1 MTPIFQQHAKRI
13 LACGYKSSL
22 FRSYA
27 TLWSP
32 EASQTLLIRIK
43 ASLQQHEKQL
53 YTRGLIKNLR
63 DSDRFSQR
71 REVYTLFPKD
81 YAARLYLI
89 ETLLGLEEA
98 DKFFKSIPSNMI
110 DYSTLL
116 TSYARSDDVKPD
128 NVTANTVLKA
138 DVKAIKMFMRM
149 WVDEEGIK
157 LERDRIVEMA
167 KVYVRVC
174 LEMYGNV
181 VWNARELLQTLW
193 DDFKKCEEVYRTAV
207 ISLSKLDDVEG
218 AEDIYGEGKKKE
230 QNVREQ
236 VTKKAMMLLHVLNL
250 LLILVTLSLPFFVC
264 PPNLS
269 IPLVVLSVILTHISI
284 TRLLRFVFF

>member
-1 MTPIFQQHAKRI
+1 MTPILQQHAKRI

-32 EASQTLLIRIK
+32 EASQTLLIRVK

-53 YTRGLIKNLR
+53 YTRGLIRIFEIRIDFLKNA
-63 DSDRFSQR
+63 
-71 REVYTLFPKD
+71 T
-81 YAARLYLI
+81 RLYLI

-218 AEDIYGEGKKKE
+218 AEDIYGEGEKKE

-236 VTKKAMMLLHVLNL
+236 EKE
-250 LLILVTLSLPFFVC
+250 
-264 PPNLS
+264 
-269 IPLVVLSVILTHISI
+269 
-284 TRLLRFVFF
+284 

>member
-1 MTPIFQQHAKRI
+1 MGK
-13 LACGYKSSL
+13 
-22 FRSYA
+22 
-27 TLWSP
+27 
-32 EASQTLLIRIK
+32 
-43 ASLQQHEKQL
+43 EK
-53 YTRGLIKNLR
+53 
-63 DSDRFSQR
+63 
-71 REVYTLFPKD
+71 VCTLFQKD

-218 AEDIYGEGKKKE
+218 AEDIYGEGEKKE

-250 LLILVTLSLPFFVC
+250 LLILITLSLPFFVC

-284 TRLLRFVFF
+284 TKLLRFVFF

>member
-1 MTPIFQQHAKRI
+1 MTPILQQHAKRI

-32 EASQTLLIRIK
+32 EASQTLLIRVK

-53 YTRGLIKNLR
+53 YTRGLIRIFEIRIDFLKNAN
-63 DSDRFSQR
+63 
-71 REVYTLFPKD
+71 

-174 LEMYGNV
+174 LEIYGNV

-218 AEDIYGEGKKKE
+218 AEDIYGEGEKKE

-250 LLILVTLSLPFFVC
+250 LLILITLSLPFFVC